1 MSALFSEIY
10 RVLLLGDLEEK
21 CQATKS
27 LKDNLSQFDLADDT
41 PPVPIAKPGYPE
53 SLNFVAPR
61 ELKKRGIQSQEG
73 RNILMHSIA
82 HIEYN
87 AINLAL
93 DAAYRFRNQPKE
105 FYSDWISVASDEAR
119 HFGMINDYLKRNECQ
134 YGHYPV
140 HDGLWSM
147 TLKTAHDIIAR
158 MALVPRVLEARGLD
172 VTPTMI
178 TRLSNVGDDDAAS
191 ILKVIYDDEIEHV
204 RIGSTW
210 FNSECNQ
217 RELNP
222 RDTFFK
228 MIDQYFIGELKGPF
242 NVAAR
247 LKAGFDESEIEQL
260 SAQFSTPARP

>member
-1 MSALFSEIY
+1 MSSLFAEIY
-10 RVLLLGDLEEK
+10 RVIQLQDIDQK

-27 LKDNLSQFDLADDT
+27 LRDNLSQFDLNNDT
-41 PPVPIAKPGYPE
+41 PARTIASPGYPTT
-53 SLNFVAPR
+53 LNFVAPR

-73 RNILMHSIA
+73 RTILMHSIA

-93 DAAYRFRNQPKE
+93 DAAYRFRDQPHE
-105 FYSDWISVASDEAR
+105 FYVDWINVAADEAR
-119 HFGMINDYLKRNECQ
+119 HFSMVNDYLIRNQCS

-147 TLKTAHDIIAR
+147 TCKTAHDIVAR

-178 TRLSNVGDDDAAS
+178 NKLSQVGDDDAAS

-210 FNSECNQ
+210 FNRECEQ
-217 RELNP
+217 RGLDSRE
-222 RDTFFK
+222 TFFA
-228 MIDQYFIGELKGPF
+228 MIDKYFIGDVKGPF
-242 NVAAR
+242 NTAAR
-247 LKAGFDESEIEQL
+247 LKAGFDEYELERL
-260 SAQFSTPARP
+260 SAHSVKHS